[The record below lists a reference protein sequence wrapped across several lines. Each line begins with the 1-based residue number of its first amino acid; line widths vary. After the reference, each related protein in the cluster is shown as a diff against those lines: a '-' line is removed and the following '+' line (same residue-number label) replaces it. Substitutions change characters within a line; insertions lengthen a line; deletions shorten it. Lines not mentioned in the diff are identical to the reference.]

1 MRLRYW
7 AKLVRMEDDRIA
19 KKIYKASKERLAN
32 EQEREKQGEEV
43 IMTKTWCKYTKELL
57 QELEL
62 EEIWHSEE
70 VAEEKKW
77 NELSERKSMSR
88 YSGGQRVY
96 GLS

>member
-1 MRLRYW
+1 
-7 AKLVRMEDDRIA
+7 
-19 KKIYKASKERLAN
+19 
-32 EQEREKQGEEV
+32 
-43 IMTKTWCKYTKELL
+43 MTKTWCKYTKELL